1 MLKRIFTA
9 AVTVILLAGM
19 LCTLAGAAGDAVV
32 FMGTDIGNDDYSGLS
47 ADEPK
52 KTFGAIEGKGAMSV
66 IPEGG
71 TFVVIGKAYYGGT
84 GTLAAATGPVT
95 FTSVYGGVDYRNY
108 EPATNPACAF
118 KMKGGATITFT
129 TDVIFDNIILFQEN
143 SQNTFQ
149 VDTGAT
155 ITITDT
161 VDLLTKEGNDY
172 HYKLVLNPGANAVL
186 SKAAQETLEIVNLS
200 GNEIQT
206 YGEEGKTPAVTTA
219 AITAATTAATEAAAT
234 EAGTETSKQ
243 SAAEAEAE
251 STEPAETTEEV
262 SAEATTEKTE
272 SPAPT
277 SPETTEESAAL
288 SVDTSAS
295 APAPTDSQAP
305 TTESGGISVP
315 LVIGIV
321 VVLAALTVGAVLLVK
336 KKKK

>member
-19 LCTLAGAAGDAVV
+19 LCTLVGAAGDAVV

-47 ADEPK
+47 VDEPK
-52 KTFGAIEGKGAMSV
+52 KTFGAIDGKGAMSV

-206 YGEEGKTPAVTTA
+206 YGEEEKTPAVTTA
-219 AITAATTAATEAAAT
+219 ATTTATEAAAT
-234 EAGTETSKQ
+234 EVSTEASKQ
-243 SAAEAEAE
+243 PATEAESE
-251 STEPAETTEEV
+251 STEPSETTEAV
-262 SAEATTEKTE
+262 SAEVTTEKTE
-272 SPAPT
+272 APAPT
-277 SPETTEESAAL
+277 SPETTDTSTVL

-295 APAPTDSQAP
+295 APASTDSQAP
-305 TTESGGISVP
+305 TTESGGISIP
-315 LVIGIV
+315 LVIVIAV
-321 VVLAALTVGAVLLVK
+321 VIAALAVGAVLLVK

>member
-1 MLKRIFTA
+1 MTALKA
-9 AVTVILLAGM
+9 L
-19 LCTLAGAAGDAVV
+19 
-32 FMGTDIGNDDYSGLS
+32 GLY
-47 ADEPK
+47 
-52 KTFGAIEGKGAMSV
+52 GI
-66 IPEGG
+66 
-71 TFVVIGKAYYGGT
+71 VIGKAYYGGT

-219 AITAATTAATEAAAT
+219 ATTAATEAAAT
-234 EAGTETSKQ
+234 EAGTEASKQ
-243 SAAEAEAE
+243 PATDAETE
-251 STEPAETTEEV
+251 STEPAETTEAV

-315 LVIGIV
+315 LVIVIV